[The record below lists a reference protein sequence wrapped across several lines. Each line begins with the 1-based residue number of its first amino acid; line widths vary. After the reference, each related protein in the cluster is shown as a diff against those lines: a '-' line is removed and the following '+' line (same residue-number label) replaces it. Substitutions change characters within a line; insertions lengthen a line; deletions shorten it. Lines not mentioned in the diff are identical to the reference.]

1 MGQPMVGSWDS
12 VGIAACLMLA
22 VGGLAIGTLA
32 FARRD
37 LRG

>member
-1 MGQPMVGSWDS
+1 MGQPMVGSWDP
-12 VGIAACLMLA
+12 VGIAACGVLA

-32 FARRD
+32 FAGRD